1 MITFSP
7 WRIPRRLAA
16 LGIFP
21 QGEIVGRFLLA
32 QTIFGDA
39 QIAFAFLQ
47 GLGVAVSLRH
57 QFGVLVILLRIEF
70 GDIKV
75 HRAIGFKIIKRK
87 EIISQDVIEK
97 KSNQISHPNMQIH
110 VP

>member
-1 MITFSP
+1 MNLMITFSP

-21 QGEIVGRFLLA
+21 KGEIVGRFLLA

-47 GLGVAVSLRH
+47 GLGVAVSFRH
-57 QFGVLVILLRIEF
+57 QFGVLVILL
-70 GDIKV
+70 
-75 HRAIGFKIIKRK
+75 
-87 EIISQDVIEK
+87 
-97 KSNQISHPNMQIH
+97 
-110 VP
+110 